1 MPKVPRKVWT
11 NRRKWMGNLLPAIF
25 FLPLVAWG
33 VVWMYQHDSIL
44 GLGLWLVVGGTAIG
58 WIALNLFGLL
68 GNAFMGREI
77 KRNLTARGI
86 DFNTPHFFVGFARP
100 RFFSI
105 LDAHEDLGYLF
116 LRDDEIEFVGEDHRI
131 SLPRNQIHGIRF
143 RPNVHTWVGLGRWI
157 SIEGKVKN
165 LPVRMNVEP
174 RERNYLFLNLLDSAR
189 VKAAL
194 ESWRK

>member
-1 MPKVPRKVWT
+1 
-11 NRRKWMGNLLPAIF
+11 MGNLLPAIF

-44 GLGLWLVVGGTAIG
+44 GLGLWLVIGGTAVG
-58 WIALNLFGLL
+58 WLALNLFGLL
-68 GNAFMGREI
+68 GNAFMRREI

-86 DFNTPHFFVGFARP
+86 NFNAPNFFVGFARP

-116 LRDDEIEFVGEDHRI
+116 LRDEEIEFVGEDHRI
-131 SLPRNQIHGIRF
+131 SLPRNQIQGIRF
-143 RPNVHTWVGLGRWI
+143 RPNVHTWVGIGRWI

-165 LPVRMNVEP
+165 LPVRLNIEP
-174 RERNYLFLNLLDSAR
+174 RERNYLLLNLLDGNR
-189 VKAAL
+189 VKATL